1 MDISS
6 VSLDEKSG
14 SVRIIIDGEI
24 PVHHGADDPIV
35 ELFRPIRLKYRD
47 EVFFTILTY
56 HRNGCVLCDLIPSN
70 RRDRTVEELLR
81 VSLIAL
87 KGDSQNPGVL
97 VEYQKILEKY
107 FFDEDGMGTY
117 LSLSAYLD
125 EVNEDTD
132 EYRMTC
138 QQINNGIK
146 EFVKNNGLTMPSLK
160 KVKKPKKTKAEKRAS
175 SEAYL
180 KAHPEILNKK
190 PAN

>member
-6 VSLDEKSG
+6 ISLNEKTG

-24 PVHHGADDPIV
+24 PVHQGVDDPIV

-56 HRNGCVLCDLIPSN
+56 HRKGCVFCDIIPSN
-70 RRDRTVEELLR
+70 RRDRKVEELLR
-81 VSLIAL
+81 VSLVAL
-87 KGDSQNPGVL
+87 KGDSQNSGVL
-97 VEYQKILEKY
+97 IEYQKILEKY
-107 FFDEDGMGTY
+107 FFEEDGMETY
-117 LSLSAYLD
+117 LSLSTYLD
-125 EVNEDTD
+125 EVDEDTD
-132 EYRMTC
+132 EYRITC
-138 QQINNGIK
+138 QLINDSIK
-146 EFVKNNGLTMPSLK
+146 EFVVNNGLTMPSLK
-160 KVKKPKKTKAEKRAS
+160 KAKKPKKTKAEKRAS